1 LICLQWRPVRRQ
13 PNPKGIT
20 DQGAGRPAELLAD
33 MACERGGH
41 YHAADHAGL
50 AGRRTLKI
58 PEILVIETIH
68 QPGSLAR
75 VLQVIADAG
84 LTIDHLQALR
94 REQGRTLW
102 EITLE
107 MDEEADRSLY
117 ARIDE
122 LPIARFVGKSDRVFD
137 RHKGG
142 KIRTISSRPINTQQ
156 ILRDVYTPGVARV
169 CLAIQKDPKQAFEYT
184 AIGNTVAIV
193 TNGTAVLGL
202 GAVGALAAL
211 PVMEGKAA
219 LFATLA
225 DINAVP
231 ILLDETD
238 ADQCVEHIAA
248 IASGFGAIQL
258 EDFAAP
264 QCFAIESGLRERV
277 NCPVLH
283 DDQHGTAVVVL
294 AAAINAATRAGRV
307 LGDCVFGQV
316 GLGAA
321 GIGIVRL
328 LMCAGV
334 ARVLGA
340 DINDGARA
348 RFAAMGGTPSTLEEI
363 MGKCDF
369 VIATTGVRGLIR
381 PAMVRKGQI
390 ILALSNPD
398 CEIEPAVASQH
409 GAAIAADGKG
419 INNVLAFPGL
429 FKGALA
435 ARATHFSD
443 AMLLAAARRIAE
455 LGHGDDLVPDPLDRN
470 VHVAVAAAVQQAV

>member
-1 LICLQWRPVRRQ
+1 
-13 PNPKGIT
+13 
-20 DQGAGRPAELLAD
+20 
-33 MACERGGH
+33 M
-41 YHAADHAGL
+41 
-50 AGRRTLKI
+50 KI
-58 PEILVIETIH
+58 PEILMVETIH

-75 VLQVIADAG
+75 VLQVIAEAG
-84 LTIDHLQALR
+84 LTIDHLHAVR

-122 LPIARFVGKSDRVFD
+122 LPIARFMGKSDRVFD
-137 RHKGG
+137 RHRGG
-142 KIRTISSRPINTQQ
+142 KIRTVSTMPINTQQ
-156 ILRDVYTPGVARV
+156 VLRDVYTPGVARV
-169 CLAIQKDPKQAFEYT
+169 CLSIHRDPELAFQYT
-184 AIGNTVAIV
+184 GLGNTIAVI

-202 GAVGALAAL
+202 GNIGALAGL

-219 LFATLA
+219 LFAALA

-238 ADQCVEHIAA
+238 PGRCVDHIAA
-248 IASGFGAIQL
+248 IAGGFGAIQL

-264 QCFAIESGLRERV
+264 QCFEIESALRARLR
-277 NCPVLH
+277 CPVLH

-294 AAAINAATRAGRV
+294 AAVLNATRRASRE
-307 LGDCVFGQV
+307 LGDCVIGQI

-321 GIGIVRL
+321 GIGTVRL

-334 ARVLGA
+334 RRVLGA
-340 DINDGARA
+340 DLDARA
-348 RFAAMGGTPSTLEEI
+348 LARLRVMGGQPSTLEQI
-363 MGKCDF
+363 MASCDV
-369 VIATTGVRGLIR
+369 VIAATGVRGLIG
-381 PAMVRKGQI
+381 PALVRQGQI

-398 CEIEPAVASQH
+398 AEIEPLVALQH

-419 INNVLAFPGL
+419 INNVLGFPGL

-435 ARATHFSD
+435 ARAAGFTD

-455 LGHGDDLVPDPLDRN
+455 LAPGEDLVPDALDRN
-470 VHVAVAAAVQQAV
+470 VHLAVAEAVRAAV